1 MDARR
6 QDLPDLG
13 RDVRDPTAGHL
24 ASDLGRAASADART
38 TQAPDPEGELA
49 MIDLKGK
56 VALVTGGSRGL
67 GRADCLA
74 LARAGADVVV
84 TDILIE
90 SDPGLEKAA
99 EASQNALSQVMASQ
113 KAVYSEKT
121 SSEIRDMGRRS
132 VALKMDVTDREQ
144 VKSVIDQVVK
154 DFGSLDI
161 LVNNAGTLDHVA
173 SVENQVDALWDR
185 DLRVNLT
192 GAFNCSKAVWPHM
205 KERNWG
211 RIIMMSSIAG
221 ALGGFG
227 QASYATTK
235 AGLVG
240 LARTLAVAGARNNVQ
255 VEAIVPGIIGTEA
268 FKMGRPD
275 MNERMIKRVALRRP
289 GEPEDIANAI
299 TFLCSPAAGYIT
311 GVALPVTGGLDLFT
325 F

>member
-1 MDARR
+1 
-6 QDLPDLG
+6 
-13 RDVRDPTAGHL
+13 
-24 ASDLGRAASADART
+24 
-38 TQAPDPEGELA
+38 
-49 MIDLKGK
+49 MIDLMGK

-90 SDPGLEKAA
+90 SDPQLEKAA
-99 EASQNALSQVMASQ
+99 EASGSVLSQAMASQ

-121 SSEIRDMGRRS
+121 SSEIRAMGRRS
-132 VALKMDVTDREQ
+132 AALKMDVTNREQ
-144 VKSVIDQVVK
+144 VKDVVDQVVK
-154 DFGSLDI
+154 EFGSLDI
-161 LVNNAGTLDHVA
+161 LVNNAGTLDHMA
-173 SVENQVDALWDR
+173 TVENQVDALWDR
-185 DLRVNLT
+185 DLKVNLT

-205 KERNWG
+205 KQRNWG

-221 ALGGFG
+221 SLGGFG
-227 QASYATTK
+227 QASYSTTK

-240 LARTLAVAGARNNVQ
+240 LARTLALEGARYNITVNAV
-255 VEAIVPGIIGTEA
+255 VPGIIATEA

-299 TFLCSPAAGYIT
+299 TFLSSPAASYIT
-311 GVALPVTGGLDLFT
+311 GIALPVTGGMDLFT

>member
-1 MDARR
+1 
-6 QDLPDLG
+6 
-13 RDVRDPTAGHL
+13 
-24 ASDLGRAASADART
+24 
-38 TQAPDPEGELA
+38 

-90 SDPGLEKAA
+90 SDPELEKAA
-99 EASQNALSQVMASQ
+99 EASQSALSQVMASQ

-121 SSEIRDMGRRS
+121 SSEIREMGRRS
-132 VALKMDVTDREQ
+132 VALKMDVTNREQ
-144 VKSVIDQVVK
+144 VKAVIDQVVK
-154 DFGSLDI
+154 EFGSVDI
-161 LVNNAGTLDHVA
+161 LVNNAGTLDHMATVD
-173 SVENQVDALWDR
+173 NQVDALWDR
-185 DLRVNLT
+185 DLKVNLT
-192 GAFNCSKAVWPHM
+192 GAFNCSKAVWPYM
-205 KERNWG
+205 KQANWG

-227 QASYATTK
+227 QASYSTTK

-240 LARTLAVAGARNNVQ
+240 LAKTLALEGARYNITVN
-255 VEAIVPGIIGTEA
+255 AIVPGIIATEA

>member
-1 MDARR
+1 
-6 QDLPDLG
+6 
-13 RDVRDPTAGHL
+13 
-24 ASDLGRAASADART
+24 
-38 TQAPDPEGELA
+38 

-74 LARAGADVVV
+74 LASAGADVIV

-90 SDPGLEKAA
+90 SDPELEKMA
-99 EASQNALSQVMASQ
+99 EASQSALSQVMASQ

-121 SSEIRDMGRRS
+121 SNEIRQMGRRS
-132 VALKMDVTDREQ
+132 VALKMDVTNREQ
-144 VKSVIDQVVK
+144 VKQVVDQVVNQ
-154 DFGSLDI
+154 FGSLDI
-161 LVNNAGTLDHVA
+161 LVNNAGTLDHMGTVD
-173 SVENQVDALWDR
+173 NQVDALWDR
-185 DLRVNLT
+185 DLKVNLT
-192 GAFNCSKAVWPHM
+192 GAFNVSKAVWPHM

-227 QASYATTK
+227 QASYSTTK

-240 LARTLAVAGARNNVQ
+240 LARTLALEGARYNITVN
-255 VEAIVPGIIGTEA
+255 AIVPGIIATEA

>member
-1 MDARR
+1 
-6 QDLPDLG
+6 
-13 RDVRDPTAGHL
+13 
-24 ASDLGRAASADART
+24 
-38 TQAPDPEGELA
+38 

-90 SDPGLEKAA
+90 SDPELEKTA
-99 EASQNALSQVMASQ
+99 EASQSALSQVMASQ

-121 SSEIRDMGRRS
+121 SSEIREMGRRS
-132 VALKMDVTDREQ
+132 VALKMDVTNREQ
-144 VKSVIDQVVK
+144 VKAVVDQVVAE
-154 DFGSLDI
+154 FGSLDI
-161 LVNNAGTLDHVA
+161 LINNAGTLD
-173 SVENQVDALWDR
+173 LK
-185 DLRVNLT
+185 VNLT

-205 KERNWG
+205 KQKNWG

-240 LARTLAVAGARNNVQ
+240 LARTLALEGARYNITCN
-255 VEAIVPGIIGTEA
+255 AIVPGVIATEA
-268 FKMGRPD
+268 YKLGRPD
-275 MNERMIKRVALRRP
+275 MNERMVKRIAMRRP

-311 GVALPVTGGLDLFT
+311 GVALPVTGGMDLFT

>member
-1 MDARR
+1 
-6 QDLPDLG
+6 
-13 RDVRDPTAGHL
+13 
-24 ASDLGRAASADART
+24 
-38 TQAPDPEGELA
+38 

-90 SDPGLEKAA
+90 SDPQLEKAA
-99 EASQNALSQVMASQ
+99 EASGSVLSQAMASQ

-121 SSEIRDMGRRS
+121 SSEIREMGRRS
-132 VALKMDVTDREQ
+132 VALKMDVTNREQ
-144 VKSVIDQVVK
+144 VKDVVDQVVK
-154 DFGSLDI
+154 EFGSLDI
-161 LVNNAGTLDHVA
+161 LINNAGTLDHMA
-173 SVENQVDALWDR
+173 TVENQVDGLWDR
-185 DLRVNLT
+185 DLKVNLT
-192 GAFNCSKAVWPHM
+192 GAFNCSKAVWAHM
-205 KERNWG
+205 KQRNWG

-221 ALGGFG
+221 SLGGFG
-227 QASYATTK
+227 QASYSTTK

-240 LARTLAVAGARNNVQ
+240 LARTLALEGARYNITVN
-255 VEAIVPGIIGTEA
+255 AIVPGIIATEA

-299 TFLCSPAAGYIT
+299 TFLCSPAASYIT
-311 GVALPVTGGLDLFT
+311 GIALPVTGGMDLFS